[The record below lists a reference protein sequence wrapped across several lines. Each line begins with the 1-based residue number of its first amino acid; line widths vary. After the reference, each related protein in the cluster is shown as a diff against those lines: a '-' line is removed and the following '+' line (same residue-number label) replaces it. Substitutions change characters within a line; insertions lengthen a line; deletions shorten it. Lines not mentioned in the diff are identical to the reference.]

1 MMSTAVR
8 LRVGLSATLRE
19 FVREPLNVA
28 LLVVL
33 PPVVITSYGSM
44 MGAFPRLP
52 YMDAAPETLG
62 ALNGTL
68 FVATFLPGVI
78 GLFQV
83 ISARSADE
91 RLAVCGFQR
100 SILFTSRLLAVVAA
114 SLLTAAVSLAV
125 LTTRTDVAD
134 PAVGFA
140 VLAFVGV
147 LYGLVGM
154 LVGAVL
160 PRELEGS
167 LVLIFLADVD
177 ELMAS
182 GLFQS
187 DSVLVELLPMHYPHG
202 LFQSAVAG
210 EALASGNVVASLGY
224 AAVLFALALGV
235 YTLVTGEGGVLG

>member
-8 LRVGLSATLRE
+8 LRVGLSSTLRE
-19 FVREPLNVA
+19 FLREPLNVA
-28 LLVVL
+28 LLLVL
-33 PPVVITSYGSM
+33 PPVVVTSYGSM

-52 YMDAAPETLG
+52 SMDAAPETLG

-91 RLAVCGFQR
+91 RLAVCGFHR
-100 SILFTSRLLAVVAA
+100 WVMFTSRLLAVAAA
-114 SLLTAAVSLAV
+114 SVLTAAVSLAV
-125 LTTRTDVAD
+125 LTTRTEVAD
-134 PAVGFA
+134 PASGFA

-177 ELMAS
+177 ELMSS
-182 GLFQS
+182 GLFRS
-187 DSVLVELLPMHYPHG
+187 DSVLVELLPMHYPHR
-202 LFQSAVAG
+202 LFQSAVGG
-210 EALASGNVVASLGY
+210 ETLATGNVVASLGY

>member
-8 LRVGLSATLRE
+8 LRVGLSTTLRE

-44 MGAFPRLP
+44 MGAFPKLP

-91 RLAVCGFQR
+91 RLSVCGFHR
-100 SILFTSRLLAVVAA
+100 SVLFTSRLLAVVAA

-134 PAVGFA
+134 PGVGFA
-140 VLAFVGV
+140 VLVFVGV
-147 LYGLVGM
+147 LYGLLGM
-154 LVGAVL
+154 LIGAVL

-177 ELMAS
+177 ELMSS
-182 GLFQS
+182 GLFEV
-187 DSVLVELLPMHYPHG
+187 DSVLVKLLPMHYPHK
-202 LFQSAVAG
+202 LFQGAVAG
-210 EALASGNVVASLGY
+210 DALAAGNLAASLAY
-224 AAVLFALALGV
+224 LVVLFGLALGV

>member
-1 MMSTAVR
+1 MMATASRR
-8 LRVGLSATLRE
+8 LRVGLSTTLRE
-19 FVREPLNVA
+19 FVREPLNLA

-33 PPVVITSYGSM
+33 PPVVVTSYGSM
-44 MGAFPRLP
+44 MAAFPRLP

-91 RLAVCGFQR
+91 RLAVCGFHR
-100 SILFTSRLLAVVAA
+100 SVLFTSRLLAVVAA
-114 SLLTAAVSLAV
+114 SVSLAV

-134 PAVGFA
+134 PGVGFA
-140 VLAFVGV
+140 ILAFVGV

-177 ELMAS
+177 ELMSS
-182 GLFQS
+182 GLFRS
-187 DSVLVELLPMHYPHG
+187 ESVLVELLPMHYPHE

-210 EALASGNVVASLGY
+210 DPLASGNVVASLGY
-224 AAVLFALALGV
+224 AAVLFGLALGV